1 MVACGLWRLGIK
13 GLVVGSMDLVVGM
26 GRRWWMRMRED
37 SIEGI
42 GEGAIRETRSYIE
55 LEHAEA

>member
-1 MVACGLWRLGIK
+1 M
-13 GLVVGSMDLVVGM
+13 GSMDLVVGM

-37 SIEGI
+37 SIERI